1 MGLRKDQIWSDQIV
15 HFKVQIRATF
25 ECSVFG
31 DGEPLQIA
39 EGTKYGKI
47 LRRTDRRVVI
57 KIGCY
62 GGELWIT
69 TLESTDGFS
78 VARS

>member
-1 MGLRKDQIWSDQIV
+1 M
-15 HFKVQIRATF
+15 
-25 ECSVFG
+25 FG

-62 GGELWIT
+62 DGELWIT